1 MQFYR
6 EKDNFM
12 IIKRKSVVSIFIVF
26 FILLIVPVLMYGTI
40 LDLIYSGL
48 LIFTISKL

>member
-1 MQFYR
+1 
-6 EKDNFM
+6 M

-40 LDLIYSGL
+40 LDLVDLIYSGL
-48 LIFTISKL
+48 LFFTISKL